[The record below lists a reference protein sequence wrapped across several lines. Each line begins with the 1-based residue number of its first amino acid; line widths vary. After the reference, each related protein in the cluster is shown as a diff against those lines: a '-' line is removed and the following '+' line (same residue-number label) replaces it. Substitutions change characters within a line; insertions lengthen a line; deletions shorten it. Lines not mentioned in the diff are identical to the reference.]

1 MGAREM
7 IERVDGDGDDTKG
20 ESVESAAPLKHVIG
34 T

>member
-1 MGAREM
+1 MWVREM
-7 IERVDGDGDDTKG
+7 IERVDGDGNNTKG